1 MREVFERMSHPTTG
15 VEVRNRRWLLRT
27 YDRCF
32 VGSELVDWLI
42 HNQLVQTRKVRGSS
56 LTHSLT
62 RLSLAR
68 DGHLTRRNLVNE
80 YQDAVAL
87 GNMYLQKHYLHH
99 VTRDHTF
106 KDENL
111 YYRFVVRLVIERE
124 RERELSVIA
133 RTRHLPIKMFTIA
146 T

>member
-99 VTRDHTF
+99 VKRDHTF

-124 RERELSVIA
+124 LSVIA
-133 RTRHLPIKMFTIA
+133 RTRH
-146 T
+146 

>member
-124 RERELSVIA
+124 LSVIA
-133 RTRHLPIKMFTIA
+133 RTRH
-146 T
+146 

>member
-42 HNQLVQTRKVRGSS
+42 HNQLVQTRKARGSS
-56 LTHSLT
+56 LTHPLT

-124 RERELSVIA
+124 LSVIA
-133 RTRHLPIKMFTIA
+133 RTRH
-146 T
+146 